1 MYVTMTFCLV
11 FVVVY
16 AVLGYIYSHNED
28 SKPVL
33 ICKHCLNYC
42 NFKSLRVA
50 MYSLH
55 GLFLRSLY
63 VATEIDKTNVSL
75 YTGSR

>member
-1 MYVTMTFCLV
+1 
-11 FVVVY
+11 
-16 AVLGYIYSHNED
+16 
-28 SKPVL
+28 
-33 ICKHCLNYC
+33 
-42 NFKSLRVA
+42 